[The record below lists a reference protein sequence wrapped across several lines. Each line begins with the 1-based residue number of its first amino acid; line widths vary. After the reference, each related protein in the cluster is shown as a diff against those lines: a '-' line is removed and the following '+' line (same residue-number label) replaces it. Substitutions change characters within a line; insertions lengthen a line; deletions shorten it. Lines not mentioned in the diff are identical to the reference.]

1 MAKVCRCVYISASTC
16 FWCCVSVKRSFKIF
30 KGEPKQL
37 RLLSLHGHCTPRHT
51 LAACLIVL
59 CGITVL
65 ILGQRPVSNNT
76 WITSIWTSVTWPN
89 FDDDLLIVWHKFDIL
104 TSRICFARPRRS
116 DWSRCCSGPPPHP
129 RVDLDNTTSRRKTS
143 LRLGREMVLVWCWWN
158 RETVKPWNRETGH
171 KMSQD
176 VTRCHKMSQDVTSFA
191 NETLTGN
198 SCSLGSTLHL
208 AAEMKLPH
216 VYEHCKRLVA
226 KCVKTWTTLVQWD
239 LGPWLEC
246 SHAYQNVRRLAKDR
260 NSRLKVESWV
270 SMVVMWCRCILVCSV
285 AHSALL
291 DKANGLAKEEWA

>member
-1 MAKVCRCVYISASTC
+1 MLNDLSRFSRVNQSNWDCCRFTGIA
-16 FWCCVSVKRSFKIF
+16 R
-30 KGEPKQL
+30 
-37 RLLSLHGHCTPRHT
+37 HGT
-51 LAACLIVL
+51 LW
-59 CGITVL
+59 
-65 ILGQRPVSNNT
+65 QPVS
-76 WITSIWTSVTWPN
+76 SFSVVSLSSSLAKGRSQTTRGLRW
-89 FDDDLLIVWHKFDIL
+89 FEHRWLDLISTIICSSFDINLTFCL

-158 RETVKPWNRETGH
+158 RETG
-171 KMSQD
+171 
-176 VTRCHKMSQDVTSFA
+176 HKMSQDVTSFA

-246 SHAYQNVRRLAKDR
+246 SYAYQNVRRLAKDR

-291 DKANGLAKEEWA
+291 DKANGLAKEEWTSGRKKVVWHFKTILKCLWASSETCSNEILTDSDP